1 MFFPLLYSDE
11 KEKRK
16 KKNLKLYPYYDICR
30 IGGLHYWSPLLKI
43 TDQAGHMAHVNEC
56 GLSEIESFRLQLL
69 FCVIYDKPVSIPHSM
84 IGFDLR
90 AAINLHLLMF
100 TFWHPIHHQLIITQT
115 LLGTIRFICGPHVAY
130 PMGGYERR
138 SSLLRMRWSSEKWEV
153 QIWKQSNH
161 NSPLNCNLNIIQSVG
176 PWYSGNQVDVKEC
189 CILMMRFLCQSECR
203 SCWYPMIHIKDQ
215 PISCFPF
222 LFFFLLNFSF
232 SFSKHTFAFC
242 LLNWNQW

>member
-11 KEKRK
+11 KEKK
-16 KKNLKLYPYYDICR
+16 KKKPEIISILWYLQDWWPALLEPTFENN
-30 IGGLHYWSPLLKI
+30 WS
-43 TDQAGHMAHVNEC
+43 AGHMAHVNEC
-56 GLSEIESFRLQLL
+56 GLSEIEWFRLQLL
-69 FCVIYDKPVSIPHSM
+69 FCVIYDPPVSIPHSM

-130 PMGGYERR
+130 PMGGYERW
-138 SSLLRMRWSSEKWEV
+138 SSLLRMRWSSEKWDV

-161 NSPLNCNLNIIQSVG
+161 NTPLNCNLNIIQSVG

-222 LFFFLLNFSF
+222 LSFFS
-232 SFSKHTFAFC
+232 S
-242 LLNWNQW
+242 